1 MFIVAY
7 LLGFSFIALNKT
19 YSLFIAINPIKY
31 KKSKIPDIGKSY
43 CYGKFLEMVV
53 QVIQILVLFD
63 QMEVFYFNSR
73 PKTVII

>member
-43 CYGKFLEMVV
+43 C
-53 QVIQILVLFD
+53 
-63 QMEVFYFNSR
+63 
-73 PKTVII
+73 